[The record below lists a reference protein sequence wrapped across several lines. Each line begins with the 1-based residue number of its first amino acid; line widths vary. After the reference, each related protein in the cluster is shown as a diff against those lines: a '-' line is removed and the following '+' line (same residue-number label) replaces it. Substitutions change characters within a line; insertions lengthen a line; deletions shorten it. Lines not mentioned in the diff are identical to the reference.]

1 MGFQLAVHELTL
13 VLFTTLAP
21 SAMLACAVLS
31 LLVGFGRLEEG
42 ARARL
47 AHCMVIPLAL
57 ALVGLV
63 ASATHLGTPANAL
76 YVLTGVGRSPLSNEV
91 ACSVAFLVLC
101 GLHWLYSFSLH
112 GHRWLQRLWCVA
124 VAASGVAAV
133 ASIALAYSQPTIVG
147 WAHPLLP
154 ASLVASAAGGAPLL
168 VALTLRVAR
177 VDLPRPA
184 VVALMACGCGDA
196 VLVAACLAVWWG
208 TMAGAHNAVGSLAE
222 RVPGYPAMV
231 AAYGACALA
240 AYGIAGPRAVRAARG
255 GAAVPPTRL
264 VLACVLYFAGLFVVR
279 FGFYMAH
286 MTVGISL

>member
-31 LLVGFGRLEEG
+31 LLVGFGPLAQGPRS
-42 ARARL
+42 RL
-47 AHCMVIPLAL
+47 AHCIVIPLVL
-57 ALVGLV
+57 AMVGLV

-112 GHRWLQRLWCVA
+112 VRRWLQRLWCAAVA
-124 VAASGVAAV
+124 VSGVAAV

-154 ASLVASAAGGAPLL
+154 ASLVASAVGGAPLL
-168 VALTLRVAR
+168 AALALRVAR
-177 VDLPRPA
+177 VNLPRPA
-184 VVALMACGCGDA
+184 VVALMACGCGGA
-196 VLVAACLAVWWG
+196 VLTAVCLAVWWG
-208 TMAGAHNAVGSLAE
+208 LMADAHNAVGSLAE
-222 RVPGYPAMV
+222 RVAGYPAMV
-231 AAYGACALA
+231 VVYAVCSLA
-240 AYGIAGPRAVRAARG
+240 AYGLAGPRLVRAARG
-255 GAAVPPTRL
+255 GAAVPPVRL
-264 VLACVLYFAGLFVVR
+264 VLACVLYFSGLFAVR